1 MAPKAPQLNRIGLV
15 PMEWEAEGAVSKG
28 FALTLGTAPGQLKA
42 TTAITDPVIGVAEHA
57 AADGE
62 RLSITQA
69 VPIAVMKT
77 EGVIAYGAQVMP
89 KATGPGTIVTAA
101 GATALS
107 CGIHLG
113 ATCASG
119 DLVPVAL
126 ITNANAPAN
135 S

>member
-1 MAPKAPQLNRIGLV
+1 MTTKAPQQNRIGLT
-15 PMEWEAEGAVSKG
+15 PMEWEAEGAVTKG
-28 FALTLGTAPGQLKA
+28 QALTMGTAPGQLIA
-42 TTAITDPVIGVAEHA
+42 TTAITQPVIGVAEHDA
-57 AADGE
+57 ATGT
-62 RLSITQA
+62 RITVTMA
-69 VPIAVMKT
+69 VPIAIMKA
-77 EGVIAYGAQVMP
+77 EGTIAYGAQVMP

-113 ATCASG
+113 ATCATG

-135 S
+135 A